1 MAKLKRLRTRKHA
14 VVLNRSVGGDT
25 VITIVLGIFGVL
37 MFLPTYYLIITAFKP
52 IGEMYLTPP
61 NFYVIRPTLQ
71 NFIDLF
77 ASMTSTWVPLSRYI
91 FNTIFI
97 SLGATLGCLIIGSMA
112 AYSISKVR
120 FPGYNVVFNLIV
132 YSLMISS
139 TVTGI
144 AHFLLYVALG
154 WLNTYTISIVPTWA
168 STLGLYLMKNFIDAN
183 VPDSMIEAARIE
195 GCSEFRIYLTIVMPL
210 VKPAWLTLMI
220 TVFQSVWNN
229 GASGYVYSE
238 NLKTF
243 DNAINSIISASG
255 SQGAGAAATVIMM
268 SVPIIVFIISQS
280 KIVETMG
287 SSGMKD

>member
-1 MAKLKRLRTRKHA
+1 
-14 VVLNRSVGGDT
+14 
-25 VITIVLGIFGVL
+25 
-37 MFLPTYYLIITAFKP
+37 MF
-52 IGEMYLTPP
+52 LTPP
-61 NFYVIRPTLQ
+61 NFYVIKPTFQ

-77 ASMTSTWVPLSRYI
+77 ASMTSTWVPISRYV

-97 SLGATLGCLIIGSMA
+97 SLGATVGCLIIGSMA
-112 AYSISKVR
+112 AYAISKVR
-120 FPGYNVVFNLIV
+120 FPGSRAVFQLIV

-144 AHFLLYVALG
+144 AHFIIFVGLN
-154 WLNTYTISIVPTWA
+154 WLNTYTISIVPIWA

-220 TVFQSVWNN
+220 TVFQNVWNV
-229 GASGYVYSE
+229 GASSYVYSE

-255 SQGAGAAATVIMM
+255 TQGAGAAATVIMM
-268 SVPIIVFIISQS
+268 SVPIIVFVITQS

>member
-1 MAKLKRLRTRKHA
+1 MAKRLRTRKHA
-14 VVLNRSVGGDT
+14 VVLNRSVGGDMG
-25 VITIVLGIFGVL
+25 ITIVLTILGLF
-37 MFLPTYYLIITAFKP
+37 MFLPMYYLIITAFKP
-52 IGEMYLTPP
+52 IGEMFLTPP
-61 NFYVIRPTLQ
+61 NFYVIKPTFQ

-77 ASMTSTWVPLSRYI
+77 ASMTSTWVPLSRYV

-97 SLGATLGCLIIGSMA
+97 SLGATVGCLIIGSMA
-112 AYSISKVR
+112 AYAISKVR
-120 FPGYNVVFNLIV
+120 FPGYNIVFSLIV

-144 AHFLLYVALG
+144 AHFIIFVALG
-154 WLNTYTISIVPTWA
+154 WLNTYTISIVPIWA
-168 STLGLYLMKNFIDAN
+168 STLGLYLMKNFIDSSIQ
-183 VPDSMIEAARIE
+183 DSMIEAARIE
-195 GCSEFRIYLTIVMPL
+195 GCSEFRIYLTLVMPL

-220 TVFQSVWNN
+220 TVFQQVWNV
-229 GASGYVYSE
+229 GASSYVYSE

-255 SQGAGAAATVIMM
+255 TQGAGSAATVIMM

-280 KIVETMG
+280 QIVETMG

>member
-1 MAKLKRLRTRKHA
+1 MKKLRTRKHA

-25 VITIVLGIFGVL
+25 VITIVLAIFGIF
-37 MFLPTYYLIITAFKP
+37 MFSPTYYLIITAFKP
-52 IGEMYLTPP
+52 IGEMFLTPP
-61 NFYVIRPTLQ
+61 NFYVIKPTFQ
-71 NFIDLF
+71 NFVDLF

-97 SLGATLGCLIIGSMA
+97 SLGATVGCLIIGSMA
-112 AYSISKVR
+112 AYAISKVR
-120 FPGYNVVFNLIV
+120 FPGFNIVFQLIV

-144 AHFLLYVALG
+144 AHFLVFVALK
-154 WLNTYTISIVPTWA
+154 WLNTYTISIVPMWA
-168 STLGLYLMKNFIDAN
+168 STLGLYLMKNFIDSN

-220 TVFQSVWNN
+220 TVFQNVWNV
-229 GASGYVYSE
+229 GASSYVYSE

-255 SQGAGAAATVIMM
+255 TQGAGAAAAVIMM
-268 SVPIIVFIISQS
+268 SVPILVFVITQSQ
-280 KIVETMG
+280 IVETMG

>member
-1 MAKLKRLRTRKHA
+1 MAKRLRTRKHA
-14 VVLNRSVGGDT
+14 VVLNRSVGGDLTIT
-25 VITIVLGIFGVL
+25 VVLLILGAF
-37 MFLPTYYLIITAFKP
+37 MFLPTYLLVITAFKP
-52 IGEMYLTPP
+52 IGEMFLTPP
-61 NFYVIRPTLQ
+61 LFYVIKPTFQ

-77 ASMTSTWVPLSRYI
+77 ASVTATWVPLSRYF
-91 FNTIFI
+91 FNTIYI
-97 SLGATLGCLIIGSMA
+97 SLGATVGCLIIGSMA

-120 FPGYNVVFNLIV
+120 FPGSKLMFNLIV

-144 AHFLLYVALG
+144 AHFIIYVSLN
-154 WLNTYTISIVPTWA
+154 WLNTYTISIVPVWA
-168 STLGLYLMKNFIDAN
+168 STLGLYLMKNFIDGSIH
-183 VPDSMIEAARIE
+183 DSMIEAARIE
-195 GCSEFRIYLTIVMPL
+195 GCSEFRIYLTLVMPL

-220 TVFQSVWNN
+220 TVFNSVWNT

-243 DNAINSIISASG
+243 DESINSIISASG
-255 SQGAGAAATVIMM
+255 TQGAGSAAAVIMM
-268 SVPIIVFIISQS
+268 SVPIAVFLISQS

>member
-1 MAKLKRLRTRKHA
+1 
-14 VVLNRSVGGDT
+14 
-25 VITIVLGIFGVL
+25 
-37 MFLPTYYLIITAFKP
+37 MFSPTYYLIITAFKP
-52 IGEMYLTPP
+52 IGEMFLTPP
-61 NFYVIRPTLQ
+61 NFYVIKPTFQ

-97 SLGATLGCLIIGSMA
+97 SLGATVGCLIIGSMA
-112 AYSISKVR
+112 AYAISKVR
-120 FPGYNVVFNLIV
+120 FPGYNVVFSLIV

-144 AHFLLYVALG
+144 AHFLVFVALK
-154 WLNTYTISIVPTWA
+154 WLNTYTISIVPMWA
-168 STLGLYLMKNFIDAN
+168 STLGLYLMKNFIDSN

-220 TVFQSVWNN
+220 TVFQNVWNV
-229 GASGYVYSE
+229 GASSYVYSE

-255 SQGAGAAATVIMM
+255 TQGAGAAAAVIMM

>member
-1 MAKLKRLRTRKHA
+1 MKKLRTRKHA
-14 VVLNRSVGGDT
+14 VVLNRSVSGDAT
-25 VITIVLGIFGVL
+25 ITIALIIFGVF
-37 MFLPTYYLIITAFKP
+37 MFLPMYYLVITAFKP
-52 IGEMYLTPP
+52 IGEMFLTPP
-61 NFYVIRPTLQ
+61 NFYVIKPTFQ

-77 ASMTSTWVPLSRYI
+77 ASMTSTWVPISRYV

-97 SLGATLGCLIIGSMA
+97 SLGATVGCLIIGSMA

-120 FPGYNVVFNLIV
+120 FPGSSAVFSLIV

-144 AHFLLYVALG
+144 AHFLIFVALN
-154 WLNTYTISIVPTWA
+154 WLNTYTISIVPIWA
-168 STLGLYLMKNFIDAN
+168 STLGLYLMKNFIDST

-195 GCSEFRIYLTIVMPL
+195 GCSEFRIYLTLVMPL

-220 TVFQSVWNN
+220 TVFQNVWNV
-229 GASGYVYSE
+229 GASSYVYSE

-243 DNAINSIISASG
+243 DNAINAIISASG
-255 SQGAGAAATVIMM
+255 TQGAGAAAAVIMM
-268 SVPIIVFIISQS
+268 SVPIIVFIITQSQ
-280 KIVETMG
+280 IVETMG

>member
-1 MAKLKRLRTRKHA
+1 MAKRLRTRKHA
-14 VVLNRSVGGDT
+14 VVLNRSVGGDLSIT
-25 VITIVLGIFGVL
+25 VVLLIFGAF
-37 MFLPTYYLIITAFKP
+37 MFLPTYLLVITAFKP
-52 IGEMYLTPP
+52 IGEMFLTPP
-61 NFYVIRPTLQ
+61 LFYVIKPTFQ

-77 ASMTSTWVPLSRYI
+77 ASMTSTWVPLSRYF
-91 FNTIFI
+91 FNTVFI
-97 SLGATLGCLIIGSMA
+97 SLGATVGCLIIGSMA

-120 FPGYNVVFNLIV
+120 FPGSKLVFNLIV

-144 AHFLLYVALG
+144 AHFIIYVALN
-154 WLNTYTISIVPTWA
+154 WLNTYTISIVPIWA
-168 STLGLYLMKNFIDAN
+168 STLGLYLMKNFIDGSIH
-183 VPDSMIEAARIE
+183 DSMIEAARIE
-195 GCSEFRIYLTIVMPL
+195 GCSEFRIYLTLVMPL

-220 TVFQSVWNN
+220 TVFQSVWNT

-243 DNAINSIISASG
+243 DESINTIISASG
-255 SQGAGAAATVIMM
+255 TQGAGSAAAVIMM
-268 SVPIIVFIISQS
+268 SVPIIVFLISQS

>member
-1 MAKLKRLRTRKHA
+1 MAKRLRTRKHA
-14 VVLNRSVGGDT
+14 VVLNRSVGGDLTIT
-25 VITIVLGIFGVL
+25 VVLLIFGAF
-37 MFLPTYYLIITAFKP
+37 MFLPTYLLVITAFKP
-52 IGEMYLTPP
+52 IGEMFLTPP
-61 NFYVIRPTLQ
+61 LFYVIKPTFQ

-77 ASMTSTWVPLSRYI
+77 ASVTATWVPLSRYF
-91 FNTIFI
+91 FNTIYI
-97 SLGATLGCLIIGSMA
+97 SLGATVGCLIIGSMA

-120 FPGYNVVFNLIV
+120 FPGSKLIFNLIV

-144 AHFLLYVALG
+144 AHFIIYVSLN
-154 WLNTYTISIVPTWA
+154 WLNTYTISIVPVWA
-168 STLGLYLMKNFIDAN
+168 STLGLYLMKNFIDGSIH
-183 VPDSMIEAARIE
+183 DSMIEAARIE
-195 GCSEFRIYLTIVMPL
+195 GCSEFRIYLTLVMPL

-220 TVFQSVWNN
+220 TVFNSVWNT

-243 DNAINSIISASG
+243 DESINSIISASG
-255 SQGAGAAATVIMM
+255 TQGAGSAAAVIMM
-268 SVPIIVFIISQS
+268 SVPIAVFLISQS